1 MAPTST
7 TGPDQ
12 TTAATAATSSRD
24 PSWVRPALLSLLA
37 ATAVFYLWNLTS
49 SGYANAFYS
58 AAAQAGADSW
68 KAFFFGSSD
77 AANAIT
83 VDKPPASLWFMALSV
98 RIFGLSSFAILLPE
112 VLMGVATV
120 GVVYATVK
128 RQFGAAA
135 GLLAGG
141 ILALTPV
148 AVLMQVVEKIE
159 GMDQEKNPKVK
170 AILVNIFGGIMKC
183 DTIATGVITACKAT
197 NLSVPLVVR
206 MKGTNEEMGKKMLAE
221 SGLPIISADTM
232 ADAAQKV
239 VAAVNA
245 S

>member
-12 TTAATAATSSRD
+12 TTATTAATSSRD
-24 PSWVRPALLSLLA
+24 PSWVRPALLGLLA
-37 ATAVFYLWNLTS
+37 ATAVFYLWNLSS

-148 AVLMQVVEKIE
+148 AVLMFRFN
-159 GMDQEKNPKVK
+159 NPD
-170 AILVNIFGGIMKC
+170 ALLVLAMALAAW
-183 DTIATGVITACKAT
+183 ATVRSIDESSPRWFALVGVFIGLAFLTKTLQAF
-197 NLSVPLVVR
+197 LVVP
-206 MKGTNEEMGKKMLAE
+206 GFALAY
-221 SGLPIISADTM
+221 L
-232 ADAAQKV
+232 
-239 VAAVNA
+239 VAARPPLLRRIWHTVIGGLAIVA
-245 S
+245 SAG

>member
-12 TTAATAATSSRD
+12 TTATTAATSSRD
-24 PSWVRPALLSLLA
+24 PSWVRPALLGLLA

-148 AVLMQVVEKIE
+148 AVLMFRFNNPDALLVLAMALAAWATVRSIRCEHGVV
-159 GMDQEKNPKVK
+159 DD
-170 AILVNIFGGIMKC
+170 C
-183 DTIATGVITACKAT
+183 
-197 NLSVPLVVR
+197 
-206 MKGTNEEMGKKMLAE
+206 
-221 SGLPIISADTM
+221 
-232 ADAAQKV
+232 
-239 VAAVNA
+239 A